1 MHGTNH
7 EARPS
12 FHDAIESPIS
22 EFSDVL
28 SGSFEAEKQAILRT
42 CPFSSFETPTS
53 LTRCL
58 ANPPSPEPERELH
71 TRLSHRNHKLPAILS
86 FARP

>member
-12 FHDAIESPIS
+12 FHDAIASPIS
-22 EFSDVL
+22 GFSDVL
-28 SGSFEAEKQAILRT
+28 SGSFEAEKQDITRS

-58 ANPPSPEPERELH
+58 ANPPSPRPERELH
-71 TRLSHRNHKLPAILS
+71 TLLLHRNHKLPVILS